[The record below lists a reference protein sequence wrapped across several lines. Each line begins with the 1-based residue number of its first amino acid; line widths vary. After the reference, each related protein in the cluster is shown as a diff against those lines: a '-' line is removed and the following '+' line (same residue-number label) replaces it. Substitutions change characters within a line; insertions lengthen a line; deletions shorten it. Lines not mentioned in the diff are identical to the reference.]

1 MGDYG
6 GKAALMDLVAPA
18 GPVYQAGT
26 LSGNPLAMAAGSKT
40 LEILSR
46 PGVYETLET
55 RSAKLESGLKAEAI
69 RSGIALTL
77 NRAGSMFTPFFNHGP
92 VINYT
97 SAKKS
102 DTAAFGRFFH
112 SLLDQGIYLPP
123 SQFEAAFVSTAH
135 SDADIEQTISAAG
148 EAFRQ
153 L

>member
-1 MGDYG
+1 
-6 GKAALMDLVAPA
+6 
-18 GPVYQAGT
+18 
-26 LSGNPLAMAAGSKT
+26 MAAGSKT

-46 PGVYETLET
+46 PGVYESLET
-55 RSAKLESGLKAEAI
+55 RSAKLEAGLKAEAN
-69 RSGIALTL
+69 RSGVALTL
-77 NRAGSMFTPFFNHGP
+77 NRVGSMFTPFFSHGP

-135 SDADIEQTISAAG
+135 SDADIEQTIVAAG
-148 EAFRQ
+148 EAFRH